1 MKEWKKQLTAAA
13 LGLLLSLPLPV
24 YASVQEDGVHLT
36 VLHTNDIHARVL
48 PTDDEG
54 KTIGMAWLTGAIRRE
69 KEIEPDTLALD
80 AGDTFHGRPIINL
93 SRGANMASLL
103 NLSGYDAMTPGNH
116 DFDFGSQRLI
126 ELGRMLNFPILS
138 ANVLDQENSKT
149 IFPPYK
155 SFEMN
160 GVKVA
165 VVGLTTPETA
175 YKTNPRNV
183 TSILF
188 ADPIATMKVLMPKL
202 RAEHDVVIGLMHMGV
217 DKSSIVTSI
226 RLAKAVPGF
235 DIIID
240 GHSHTTLP
248 HGIREGKTLICQTGC
263 HGYHLGKVELVVKN
277 HKLRKATAQ
286 LLDHE
291 GVKKLAG
298 TPDERTEE
306 AITEMQRETRKAL
319 AEVVAESSKQLISKR
334 EIVRTRETELGNLA
348 ADAMRDATG
357 ADIAVINSGG
367 LRADLP
373 QGKVTRE
380 DVLSIFPFGN
390 IVEKIEVRG
399 SVIEAMLEHSVRY
412 LPAAFGGFLDVSGLT
427 FDLDANA
434 KPGSR
439 VSNVLVQ
446 GRPLSPEATYTLAL
460 NDFEAAGGDGY
471 EMLKGAK
478 ELGQYGTLEDI
489 FSQYLQKHG
498 VEGIALG
505 RISVK

>member
-1 MKEWKKQLTAAA
+1 
-13 LGLLLSLPLPV
+13 
-24 YASVQEDGVHLT
+24 
-36 VLHTNDIHARVL
+36 
-48 PTDDEG
+48 
-54 KTIGMAWLTGAIRRE
+54 
-69 KEIEPDTLALD
+69 
-80 AGDTFHGRPIINL
+80 
-93 SRGANMASLL
+93 
-103 NLSGYDAMTPGNH
+103 
-116 DFDFGSQRLI
+116 
-126 ELGRMLNFPILS
+126 
-138 ANVLDQENSKT
+138 
-149 IFPPYK
+149 
-155 SFEMN
+155 
-160 GVKVA
+160 
-165 VVGLTTPETA
+165 
-175 YKTNPRNV
+175 
-183 TSILF
+183 
-188 ADPIATMKVLMPKL
+188 
-202 RAEHDVVIGLMHMGV
+202 
-217 DKSSIVTSI
+217 
-226 RLAKAVPGF
+226 
-235 DIIID
+235 
-240 GHSHTTLP
+240 
-248 HGIREGKTLICQTGC
+248 
-263 HGYHLGKVELVVKN
+263 
-277 HKLRKATAQ
+277 
-286 LLDHE
+286 
-291 GVKKLAG
+291 
-298 TPDERTEE
+298 PDERTEE
-306 AITEMQRETRKAL
+306 AITEMQRETRNAL

-373 QGKVTRE
+373 QGEVTRE

-489 FSQYLQKHG
+489 FSQYLQEHG